1 MYINITI
8 KALDPYEKSSS
19 RAPWPVSQLFQN
31 SRNLLFSHCTNGDM
45 PNNTP
50 VSMASPTTKKA
61 ERNKKMKCALLKM
74 KVFRLGKKNAE
85 QKNGQFSRSRL
96 C

>member
-1 MYINITI
+1 
-8 KALDPYEKSSS
+8 
-19 RAPWPVSQLFQN
+19 
-31 SRNLLFSHCTNGDM
+31 M

-61 ERNKKMKCALLKM
+61 ERNKKMKYALLKM
-74 KVFRLGKKNAE
+74 KVFRLGKKNTE